1 MTTKDII
8 DQLGQVGTYNEQME
22 TLVQQ
27 MAKQFDP
34 TDYLAP
40 SHREIARMP
49 EDQLQSEYKLVLA
62 KESTRSAAQRR
73 MIVERVESIKT
84 ASDNV

>member
-1 MTTKDII
+1 MQEKII
-8 DQLGQVGTYNEQME
+8 DQLGEVTTYDEQME
-22 TLVQQ
+22 ALVRQ
-27 MAKQFDP
+27 MANQFDA
-34 TDYLAP
+34 TDFMPP
-40 SHREIARMP
+40 SQRVIAQMP
-49 EDQLQSEYKLVLA
+49 QEQLMAEYELVIS

>member
-8 DQLGQVGTYNEQME
+8 DQLGQVGTYDEQME
-22 TLVQQ
+22 ALVRQ
-27 MAKQFDP
+27 MANQFDA
-34 TDYLAP
+34 TDFMPP
-40 SHREIARMP
+40 SHRVIAQMP
-49 EDQLQSEYKLVLA
+49 QEQLMAEYELVIA

>member
-1 MTTKDII
+1 MQEKII
-8 DQLGQVGTYNEQME
+8 DQLGQVGTYDEQME
-22 TLVQQ
+22 ALVRQ
-27 MAKQFDP
+27 MANQFDA
-34 TDYLAP
+34 TDFMPP
-40 SHREIARMP
+40 SHRVIAQMP
-49 EDQLQSEYKLVLA
+49 QEQLMAEYELVIA